1 MCVEKGINPGG
12 MIPEKQKDSI
22 IDEMVLIL
30 LTMDNRISCAVPT
43 EHFTDTI

>member
-12 MIPEKQKDSI
+12 MIPEKHEDSI
-22 IDEMVLIL
+22 IDETVAIL
-30 LTMDNRISCAVPT
+30 FTMENRISCAVPT